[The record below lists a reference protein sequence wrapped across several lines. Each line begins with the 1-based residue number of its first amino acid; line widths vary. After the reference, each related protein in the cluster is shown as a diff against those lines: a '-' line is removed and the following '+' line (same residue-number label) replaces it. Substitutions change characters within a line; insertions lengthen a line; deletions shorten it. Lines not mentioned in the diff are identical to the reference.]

1 MKDFF
6 TTMTTLELVFW
17 ITALI
22 GSAVFG
28 VLLILSLFGAE
39 ADTDVDAEI
48 DGDLGIGLQ
57 FFTFKN
63 VMAFFTLFG
72 WTGIVCLDNGFSSG
86 MSITIACL
94 SGLAI
99 MVLLAFIFLWIS
111 KLAESGTLVISK
123 AIGAVG
129 EVYLS
134 VGANRSKMG
143 KITIDVQGSKRELNA
158 LTDSEIDLKQGD
170 VIKVIEVVSG
180 EILLIEKLT
189 K

>member
-6 TTMTTLELVFW
+6 ITMSTLELVFW
-17 ITALI
+17 ITALV
-22 GSAVFG
+22 GSAVFS
-28 VLLILSLFGAE
+28 VLLILSLFGGDI
-39 ADTDVDAEI
+39 DTDVDVEI
-48 DGDLGIGLQ
+48 DGDLGIGIQ

-72 WTGIVCLDNGFSSG
+72 WTGIVCLDNQFSTGSA
-86 MSITIACL
+86 ITVASL
-94 SGLAI
+94 AGLAMMFI
-99 MVLLAFIFLWIS
+99 LAFLFYWIS
-111 KLAESGTLVISK
+111 RLAENGTLVIAK
-123 AIGAVG
+123 AIGEVG

-158 LTDSEIDLKQGD
+158 LTDSKVDLKQGD
-170 VIKVIEVVSG
+170 VIKVTEVVSG